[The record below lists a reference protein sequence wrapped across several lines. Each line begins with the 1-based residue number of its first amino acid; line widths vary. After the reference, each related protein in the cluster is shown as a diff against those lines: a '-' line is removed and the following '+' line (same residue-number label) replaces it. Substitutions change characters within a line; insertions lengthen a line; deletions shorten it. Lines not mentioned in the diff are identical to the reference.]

1 MPAPKSLSLFTRA
14 SIPIRDKSRKSLK
27 HSTLIKARFA
37 SPARANYG
45 GEASGESP
53 QITRIKSI
61 SEPRLRTKTLRNG
74 ALSWASDKCFEFLR
88 LPIAI
93 VIVVRKDG
101 REGERE
107 REQKPLGSVI
117 ISQLCAMPSASA
129 ERSRRLTPN
138 SLWRLEKA
146 HQSTREEK

>member
-1 MPAPKSLSLFTRA
+1 MIAERTMPAPKSLSLFTRA

-107 REQKPLGSVI
+107 GAKTFGLGNYLAIVCHAFCLRGAI
-117 ISQLCAMPSASA
+117 
-129 ERSRRLTPN
+129 T
-138 SLWRLEKA
+138 
-146 HQSTREEK
+146 STYSK